1 MEESCH
7 ECSLLPW
14 EDSRALA
21 TLREGSDLICRGS
34 AFVTGKEAWGSP
46 DNPFSS
52 LPGKMKSEVVCQR
65 ELGLATVLK
74 ELQGAG
80 NSPYA
85 FLTLVPTQER

>member
-1 MEESCH
+1 MNTGQKQRGRSAR
-7 ECSLLPW
+7 W
-14 EDSRALA
+14 AVGGGRGKA
-21 TLREGSDLICRGS
+21 TANHSPLYDR
-34 AFVTGKEAWGSP
+34 SP